1 MLETVHFALI
11 IILWVMCPFLIG
23 LILLQGGA
31 GDMSSAFGGGGALD
45 STLGVGAGRKMSK
58 LTGWLAFAF
67 LAIVA
72 VVGIPHGSVARRVA
86 KIAPASTTEATK
98 PTESTVGGS
107 LVPSAASGPQAGA
120 PAPAAAAPV
129 APDAA
134 AAAPA
139 AVPFAP
145 VPAPEVP
152 PAGAAPVVPTAPVP
166 AAEVPAAA
174 APAAPAPAKSAL
186 TVE

>member
-11 IILWVMCPFLIG
+11 ILLWVMCPFLIG

-98 PTESTVGGS
+98 PTESTGGGS
-107 LVPSAASGPQAGA
+107 LVPPAASGPQAGA
-120 PAPAAAAPV
+120 PSP
-129 APDAA
+129 A

-139 AVPFAP
+139 A
-145 VPAPEVP
+145 PEVQ
-152 PAGAAPVVPTAPVP
+152 PAGAAPVVPAASVP
-166 AAEVPAAA
+166 AAEV
-174 APAAPAPAKSAL
+174 PAAPAPAKSAL

>member
-11 IILWVMCPFLIG
+11 IILWVMCPFIIG

-67 LAIVA
+67 LTIVA
-72 VVGIPHGSVARRVA
+72 VVGIPHGSVARRAAKVA
-86 KIAPASTTEATK
+86 PTSTTEATK
-98 PTESTVGGS
+98 PTESAVGGS
-107 LVPSAASGPQAGA
+107 VVPPAASGPQAGA
-120 PAPAAAAPV
+120 PAPAAAAPA

-134 AAAPA
+134 APAPA
-139 AVPFAP
+139 AVPVAP

-152 PAGAAPVVPTAPVP
+152 PAGAAPAAPVP
-166 AAEVPAAA
+166 AAVAPAAQ
-174 APAAPAPAKSAL
+174 APAAPAPPKSAL